1 MSYIKYI
8 YVPITDGP
16 EGIAQIG
23 PVYVITNN
31 DVIITSYTNI
41 SGNPIPSSNWNKN
54 GGLSI
59 SSGGRFNTDILGQL
73 MITSVLLSDAGHYNN
88 TLENTVV
95 NTSLSISNNI
105 ELVVVGK

>member
-1 MSYIKYI
+1 MFII
-8 YVPITDGP
+8 DGP
-16 EGIAQIG
+16 EGIVQSG

-41 SGNPIPSSNWNKN
+41 SGNPIPSSSWSKDG

-59 SSGGRFNTDILGQL
+59 SSGGRFKTNILGQL
-73 MITSVLLSDAGHYNN
+73 MITSVLLSDVGYYNN

-95 NTSLSISNNI
+95 NTTLSISNII

>member
-1 MSYIKYI
+1 MFII
-8 YVPITDGP
+8 DGP
-16 EGIAQIG
+16 EGIIQSG

-31 DVIITSYTNI
+31 DVIITSYTNV
-41 SGNPIPSSNWNKN
+41 SGNPIPSSSWSKD

-73 MITSVLLSDAGHYNN
+73 MITSVLLSDVGYYNN

-95 NTSLSISNNI
+95 NTTLSISNII
-105 ELVVVGK
+105 ELVVIGK

>member
-1 MSYIKYI
+1 MFII
-8 YVPITDGP
+8 DGP
-16 EGIAQIG
+16 EGIVQSR

-31 DVIITSYTNI
+31 DVIITSYTNV
-41 SGNPIPSSNWNKN
+41 SGNPIPSSSWSKD

-73 MITSVLLSDAGHYNN
+73 MITSVLLSDTGYYNN

-95 NTSLSISNNI
+95 NTTLSISNII